1 MLYLFILI
9 IIADMKIHKSDS
21 RLNDIGIELLRI
33 KLNEPNR
40 TFIDIGRQLGLNK
53 NETNEAKKTAQY
65 HLGIVIK
72 AKASHVTNLYYLQVK
87 NAEINEVTFAKD
99 LPDLYL
105 APEPEWM
112 QSINLSSLPPTTDAK
127 AILYMNSKF

>member
-1 MLYLFILI
+1 MI

-21 RLNDIGIELLRI
+21 RLNDIGIELLKI
-33 KLNEPNR
+33 KINEPNR
-40 TFIDIGRQLGLNK
+40 TFIDIGRQLGLSK

-87 NAEINEVTFAKD
+87 TAEVNEVTFANN

-112 QSINLSSLPPTTDAK
+112 QSIDFTSLTPTTDEK
-127 AILYMNSKF
+127 AILYMTNKF